1 MDDNQVWTAID
12 DHRRRVV
19 ALLEPLTEAQ
29 WDHPSLCEG
38 WSVRDVGAHL
48 TLQQLTVGDV
58 LRFAGR
64 HPSLLLDR
72 NRFIHESARL
82 RAGTWSTDEIVAK
95 IRATIGQRRHGVG
108 VTHRA
113 TLVDILV
120 HGLDIAVPLAL
131 PLEITPEAGAEAA
144 AQVRLFDGK
153 GKNRVFRNI
162 PLREYRLVATDV
174 DWSAG
179 DGPEIRG
186 PVSALLLLLTGR
198 RVGLGDVTGPGAE
211 ALRRA
216 QIPA

>member
-1 MDDNQVWTAID
+1 
-12 DHRRRVV
+12 
-19 ALLEPLTEAQ
+19 
-29 WDHPSLCEG
+29 
-38 WSVRDVGAHL
+38 
-48 TLQQLTVGDV
+48 
-58 LRFAGR
+58 
-64 HPSLLLDR
+64 
-72 NRFIHESARL
+72 
-82 RAGTWSTDEIVAK
+82 
-95 IRATIGQRRHGVG
+95 

-120 HGLDIAVPLAL
+120 HGLDIAVPLGL

-153 GKNRVFRNI
+153 SKNRVFRNI

-216 QIPA
+216 LIPA